1 MSKPEVC
8 EYLGKSK
15 RTIETLVAR
24 GRLKIGYYKG
34 PNGRTGVFDRADVEA
49 LKHEIGTAPQRDIT
63 YRATPVPES
72 QRDIRQGFLHI
83 RREKPAEVSPD
94 AIAQL
99 AAAIRTAQPP
109 ALPPT
114 LTPHMSLSEAVE
126 YSGLPAAF
134 LVAEA
139 RAGRIR
145 AVNVGTKEKEFWRF
159 AKEAV

>member
-1 MSKPEVC
+1 MPSPTALHAVSDVNKSEACKILGRSRRMIDGYIASGKLTAFYISGKFGREVRFKR
-8 EYLGKSK
+8 EDVQRLKSDLENPIP
-15 RTIETLVAR
+15 RDAPPPSALSAVPAIAR
-24 GRLKIGYYKG
+24 G
-34 PNGRTGVFDRADVEA
+34 
-49 LKHEIGTAPQRDIT
+49 
-63 YRATPVPES
+63 
-72 QRDIRQGFLHI
+72 
-83 RREKPAEVSPD
+83 PAPD

-99 AAAIRTAQPP
+99 AAAIRTAQPA